1 MDDLWSELEKYG
13 EVLKPISGERPE
25 LIARQEVV
33 RQLEDWIFDH
43 QGSAV
48 LVGPSGVGKTAV
60 LREVAAKLMARPDG
74 SIRFLRTSSS
84 SLVAGKKYIGEW
96 QQVIKDL
103 LALARQLPV
112 VIWFEDFSAL
122 SGAGVTDTNSDN
134 FASMLAPALDRKE
147 VVIVGECTEQQ
158 YRKSMQA
165 NQWFARL
172 VQKIQLP
179 PLEGKDCRAAIE
191 SRTALALKELQT
203 TLKREAVATPAA
215 IDALVHYG
223 RLYFPGVTAPAGSIQ
238 LLEWLMQH
246 VERKWQS
253 ALEHQR
259 QNRRVIRSRFRVAMD
274 RVEEGPAAREVI
286 VSSAPWIVDVD
297 EVVQTLCSNT
307 GLPRHLLDDQVPMSL
322 SKTEEHFGTRI
333 VGQVHA
339 VREVVNTVALVKAG
353 LADPSKP
360 LSVLLFVGP
369 TGVGKTELAKTLAE
383 YVFGTSS
390 RLIRFDMSEYQDY
403 GGVERFLGAPGAA
416 MVSPGLPALV
426 RQSPFSVILL
436 DEIEKAHPRM
446 FDLLLQLFDA
456 GRLTDLQGETANFSQ
471 TIIIMTS
478 NIGVDLEDAQS
489 FGFGAADHPED
500 NTFLALQQHFRP
512 ELLNRID
519 RVVRFERLDRAS
531 IRDIAQRELQ
541 LALQRDGV
549 TRRGLDFDIDRS
561 VIDWIARIGFDSRYG
576 ARPIK
581 RAIER
586 NLLVPLARLLASQT
600 PSSQRQIVR
609 LQLRDG
615 RLDVSIKES
624 DSKVEAKAAE
634 SALEAEPNEASRAVQ
649 GEARSGER
657 LDQAR
662 EAMLEES
669 TRLIEEIELHGVR
682 GQRTMLLE
690 AINSKGFWDR
700 SETSQQAAIRLHRIE
715 RFLEYS
721 DRELLEARELGL
733 ASVSSLP
740 TFQPIDRNSLASQLE
755 ASTQKLRIARYML
768 RCSDAGD
775 QRDLFLVFN
784 ALEAQ
789 ANPLVKRLADAYR
802 GWCSAKGFSALV
814 VHDQAISAESPKAE
828 VVLQVQGVA
837 AYGILK
843 GEQGLNRFHHSA
855 KVPPC
860 HIRIQVLPIEDAI
873 HDADRAIDVQS
884 RRAMEAGVMKID
896 PKTKSIA
903 RFRDG
908 TLKVII
914 ENGLGKKES
923 EDAARE
929 LLLAERQRQRSQQ
942 TVEEES
948 IARRWRMDRKPQVHD
963 HRSGVTIEGLK
974 EVWRGALD
982 PLFLGNL
989 EDTKTR

>member
-1 MDDLWSELEKYG
+1 MN
-13 EVLKPISGERPE
+13 
-25 LIARQEVV
+25 
-33 RQLEDWIFDH
+33 
-43 QGSAV
+43 
-48 LVGPSGVGKTAV
+48 
-60 LREVAAKLMARPDG
+60 
-74 SIRFLRTSSS
+74 
-84 SLVAGKKYIGEW
+84 
-96 QQVIKDL
+96 
-103 LALARQLPV
+103 LA
-112 VIWFEDFSAL
+112 
-122 SGAGVTDTNSDN
+122 
-134 FASMLAPALDRKE
+134 
-147 VVIVGECTEQQ
+147 
-158 YRKSMQA
+158 
-165 NQWFARL
+165 
-172 VQKIQLP
+172 
-179 PLEGKDCRAAIE
+179 
-191 SRTALALKELQT
+191 
-203 TLKREAVATPAA
+203 
-215 IDALVHYG
+215 
-223 RLYFPGVTAPAGSIQ
+223 
-238 LLEWLMQH
+238 
-246 VERKWQS
+246 
-253 ALEHQR
+253 
-259 QNRRVIRSRFRVAMD
+259 
-274 RVEEGPAAREVI
+274 
-286 VSSAPWIVDVD
+286 
-297 EVVQTLCSNT
+297 
-307 GLPRHLLDDQVPMSL
+307 
-322 SKTEEHFGTRI
+322 KTEEHFGTRI
-333 VGQVHA
+333 VGQRHA

-360 LSVLLFVGP
+360 LSVMLFVGP

-403 GGVERFLGAPGAA
+403 GGVERFLGAPGAS

-456 GRLTDLQGETANFSQ
+456 GRLTDLQGDTANFSQ

-500 NTFLALQQHFRP
+500 NTLLALQQHFRP

-581 RAIER
+581 RTIER
-586 NLLVPLARLLASQT
+586 NLLVPLARLLASQA
-600 PSSQRQIVR
+600 PSVQRQIVR
-609 LQLRDG
+609 LQIREG
-615 RLDVSIKES
+615 RLDVSIKET
-624 DSKVEAKAAE
+624 DSQADIGVADT
-634 SALEAEPNEASRAVQ
+634 ALEVEPKGTNKGGKG
-649 GEARSGER
+649 GEGISER

-669 TRLIEEIELHGVR
+669 TRLIDEVELHGVR

-690 AINSKGFWDR
+690 AINTKGFWDR

-721 DRELLEARELGL
+721 DRVLLEAKELGL
-733 ASVSSLP
+733 ASVSTLP
-740 TFQPIDRNSLASQLE
+740 TVQRIDRGAFASQLE
-755 ASTQKLRIARYML
+755 ASTQRLRIARYML

-784 ALEAQ
+784 ALETQ
-789 ANPLVKRLADAYR
+789 ANPMVKRLADAYR

-843 GEQGLNRFHHSA
+843 GEQGLNRFHHAA
-855 KVPPC
+855 KLPPC

-873 HDADRAIDVQS
+873 HETDLAIEVQS
-884 RRAMEAGVMKID
+884 RRAIEAGVMKID

-923 EDAARE
+923 EAAVRE
-929 LLLAERQRQRSQQ
+929 LLLAERQRQQRMEP
-942 TVEEES
+942 VEEEP
-948 IARRWRMDRKPQVHD
+948 IARRWRLDRKPQVHD

-982 PLFLGNL
+982 PLFLGKL
-989 EDTKTR
+989 EDTSGR

>member
-1 MDDLWSELEKYG
+1 
-13 EVLKPISGERPE
+13 
-25 LIARQEVV
+25 
-33 RQLEDWIFDH
+33 
-43 QGSAV
+43 
-48 LVGPSGVGKTAV
+48 
-60 LREVAAKLMARPDG
+60 
-74 SIRFLRTSSS
+74 
-84 SLVAGKKYIGEW
+84 
-96 QQVIKDL
+96 
-103 LALARQLPV
+103 
-112 VIWFEDFSAL
+112 
-122 SGAGVTDTNSDN
+122 
-134 FASMLAPALDRKE
+134 
-147 VVIVGECTEQQ
+147 
-158 YRKSMQA
+158 
-165 NQWFARL
+165 
-172 VQKIQLP
+172 
-179 PLEGKDCRAAIE
+179 
-191 SRTALALKELQT
+191 
-203 TLKREAVATPAA
+203 
-215 IDALVHYG
+215 
-223 RLYFPGVTAPAGSIQ
+223 
-238 LLEWLMQH
+238 
-246 VERKWQS
+246 
-253 ALEHQR
+253 
-259 QNRRVIRSRFRVAMD
+259 
-274 RVEEGPAAREVI
+274 
-286 VSSAPWIVDVD
+286 
-297 EVVQTLCSNT
+297 
-307 GLPRHLLDDQVPMSL
+307 
-322 SKTEEHFGTRI
+322 
-333 VGQVHA
+333 
-339 VREVVNTVALVKAG
+339 
-353 LADPSKP
+353 
-360 LSVLLFVGP
+360 
-369 TGVGKTELAKTLAE
+369 
-383 YVFGTSS
+383 
-390 RLIRFDMSEYQDY
+390 MSEYQDY
-403 GGVERFLGAPGAA
+403 GGVERFLGAPGAS

-456 GRLTDLQGETANFSQ
+456 GRLTDLQGDTANFSQ

-500 NTFLALQQHFRP
+500 NTLLALQQHFRP

-581 RAIER
+581 RTIER
-586 NLLVPLARLLASQT
+586 NLLVPLARLLASQA
-600 PSSQRQIVR
+600 PSVQRQIVR
-609 LQLRDG
+609 LQIREG
-615 RLDVSIKES
+615 RLDVSIKET
-624 DSKVEAKAAE
+624 DSQADIGVADT
-634 SALEAEPNEASRAVQ
+634 ALEVEPKGTNKGGKG
-649 GEARSGER
+649 GEGISER

-669 TRLIEEIELHGVR
+669 TRLIDEVELHGVR

-690 AINSKGFWDR
+690 AINTKGFWDR

-721 DRELLEARELGL
+721 DRVLLEAKELGL
-733 ASVSSLP
+733 ASVSTLP
-740 TFQPIDRNSLASQLE
+740 TVQRIDRGAFASQLE
-755 ASTQKLRIARYML
+755 ASTQRLRIARYML

-784 ALEAQ
+784 ALETQ
-789 ANPLVKRLADAYR
+789 ANPMVKRLADAYR

-843 GEQGLNRFHHSA
+843 GEQGLNRFHHAA
-855 KVPPC
+855 KLPPC

-873 HDADRAIDVQS
+873 HETDLAIEVQS
-884 RRAMEAGVMKID
+884 RRAIEAGVMKID

-923 EDAARE
+923 EAAVRE
-929 LLLAERQRQRSQQ
+929 LLLAERQRQQRMEP
-942 TVEEES
+942 VEEEP
-948 IARRWRMDRKPQVHD
+948 IARRWRLDRKPQVHD

-982 PLFLGNL
+982 PLFLGKL
-989 EDTKTR
+989 EDTSGR

>member
-1 MDDLWSELEKYG
+1 
-13 EVLKPISGERPE
+13 
-25 LIARQEVV
+25 
-33 RQLEDWIFDH
+33 
-43 QGSAV
+43 
-48 LVGPSGVGKTAV
+48 
-60 LREVAAKLMARPDG
+60 
-74 SIRFLRTSSS
+74 
-84 SLVAGKKYIGEW
+84 
-96 QQVIKDL
+96 
-103 LALARQLPV
+103 
-112 VIWFEDFSAL
+112 
-122 SGAGVTDTNSDN
+122 
-134 FASMLAPALDRKE
+134 
-147 VVIVGECTEQQ
+147 
-158 YRKSMQA
+158 
-165 NQWFARL
+165 
-172 VQKIQLP
+172 
-179 PLEGKDCRAAIE
+179 
-191 SRTALALKELQT
+191 
-203 TLKREAVATPAA
+203 
-215 IDALVHYG
+215 
-223 RLYFPGVTAPAGSIQ
+223 
-238 LLEWLMQH
+238 
-246 VERKWQS
+246 
-253 ALEHQR
+253 
-259 QNRRVIRSRFRVAMD
+259 MD
-274 RVEEGPAAREVI
+274 RVEDAPATREFI
-286 VSSAPWIVDVD
+286 VSRPACIVDVD
-297 EVVQTLCSNT
+297 DVVQTLCSNT
-307 GLPRHLLDDQVPMSL
+307 GLPRHLLDDKVPMSL
-322 SKTEEHFGTRI
+322 VKTEEHFGTRI
-333 VGQVHA
+333 VGQLHA

-360 LSVLLFVGP
+360 LSVMLFVGP

-456 GRLTDLQGETANFSQ
+456 GRLTDLQGETADFSQ

-500 NTFLALQQHFRP
+500 NTLLALQQHFRP

-519 RVVRFERLDRAS
+519 RVVRFARLDRAS
-531 IRDIAQRELQ
+531 IRDIAQRELH

-586 NLLVPLARLLASQT
+586 NLLVPLARLLASQA
-600 PSSQRQIVR
+600 PSAQRQIVR

-615 RLDVSIKES
+615 RLDVSLKDTEMQVEPAVA
-624 DSKVEAKAAE
+624 DSVPEMDPKLAKAVKAE
-634 SALEAEPNEASRAVQ
+634 T
-649 GEARSGER
+649 GSGER
-657 LDQAR
+657 VEQAR
-662 EAMLEES
+662 EGMLEES
-669 TRLIEEIELHGVR
+669 TQLIDEIELHGVR
-682 GQRTMLLE
+682 GQRTTLLE

-721 DRELLEARELGL
+721 DRALLEARELGL
-733 ASVSSLP
+733 SSVSDLP
-740 TFQPIDRNSLASQLE
+740 TSQPIDRSSLAGQLE

-802 GWCSAKGFSALV
+802 GWCSAKGFGAMV
-814 VHDQAISAESPKAE
+814 VHDQAISSESPKAE
-828 VVLQVQGVA
+828 VILQVQGVA

-843 GEQGLNRFHHSA
+843 GEQGLNRFHQAA
-855 KVPPC
+855 KLPPC

-873 HDADRAIDVQS
+873 LAADRVIEVQS

-908 TLKVII
+908 SLKVII

-923 EDAARE
+923 EEAARE
-929 LLLAERQRQRSQQ
+929 LLLAERQRQLRMDTS
-942 TVEEES
+942 EGDA
-948 IARRWRMDRKPQVHD
+948 IARRWRLDRKPQVHD

-989 EDTKTR
+989 EEARKL

>member
-1 MDDLWSELEKYG
+1 MDDLWGELEKYG
-13 EVLKPISGERPE
+13 EVLKPISGERPN
-25 LIARQEVV
+25 LIARQDVV

-60 LREVAAKLMARPDG
+60 LREVAAKLMARPNS

-165 NQWFARL
+165 NPWFARL
-172 VQKIQLP
+172 VQKISLP

-191 SRTALALKELQT
+191 SRTTLALKQIQAN
-203 TLKREAVATPAA
+203 LKREAVATPAA

-223 RLYFPGVTAPAGSIQ
+223 RLYFPGVTAPAGGIQ

-259 QNRRVIRSRFRVAMD
+259 QNRREIRSRFRDTMEAVEDVA
-274 RVEEGPAAREVI
+274 ATREAI
-286 VSSAPWIVDVD
+286 VSPSAWVVDVD
-297 EVVQTLCSNT
+297 DVVQTLCSNT

-322 SKTEEHFGTRI
+322 AQTEEHFGTKI
-333 VGQVHA
+333 VGQRHA

-360 LSVLLFVGP
+360 LSVMLFVGP

-383 YVFGTSS
+383 YVFGNSS

-403 GGVERFLGAPGAA
+403 GGVERFLGAPGVS

-456 GRLTDLQGETANFSQ
+456 GRLTDLQGDTANFSQ

-500 NTFLALQQHFRP
+500 NTLLALQQHFRP

-531 IRDIAQRELQ
+531 IRDIAQRELH

-561 VIDWIARIGFDSRYG
+561 VVDWIARIGFDSRYG

-586 NLLVPLARLLASQT
+586 NLLVPLARLLASQA
-600 PSSQRQIVR
+600 PSASRQIVR

-615 RLDVSIKES
+615 RLDVSMKE
-624 DSKVEAKAAE
+624 AE
-634 SALEAEPNEASRAVQ
+634 SHGTPGAADSALKLEPKGKAKTLN
-649 GEARSGER
+649 GEAGSGER
-657 LDQAR
+657 VDQAR

-669 TRLIEEIELHGVR
+669 TRLIEEMELHGVR
-682 GQRTMLLE
+682 GQRTILLE

-733 ASVSSLP
+733 ASVSTLP
-740 TFQPIDRNSLASQLE
+740 TVPPIDRSTLASQLE

-768 RCSDAGD
+768 RCSDAAD

-784 ALEAQ
+784 ALETQ

-802 GWCSAKGFSALV
+802 GWCSAKGFRAVV
-814 VHDQAISAESPKAE
+814 VHDQAIRADSPKAE
-828 VVLQVQGVA
+828 VILQVEGVA

-843 GEQGLNRFHHSA
+843 GEQGLNRFHPAA
-855 KVPPC
+855 KLPPC
-860 HIRIQVLPIEDAI
+860 HIRIQVLPMEDAI
-873 HDADRAIDVQS
+873 HDSDRAIEVQS
-884 RRAMEAGVMKID
+884 RRAMEAGVMKVD

-908 TLKVII
+908 SLKVII

-923 EDAARE
+923 EAAARE
-929 LLLAERQRQRSQQ
+929 LLLAERLRQQRLESM
-942 TVEEES
+942 EEEPV
-948 IARRWRMDRKPQVHD
+948 ARRWRMDRKPQVHD

>member
-1 MDDLWSELEKYG
+1 MDDLWGELEKYG
-13 EVLKPISGERPE
+13 DVLKPTPGERPE
-25 LIARQEVV
+25 LIARQDVV

-60 LREVAAKLMARPDG
+60 LQEVAARLMARPDG

-122 SGAGVTDTNSDN
+122 HGAGVTDTNSDN

-172 VQKIQLP
+172 VQKITLP
-179 PLEGKDCRAAIE
+179 PLERKDCRAAIE
-191 SRTALALKELQT
+191 SRTALSLKELQT
-203 TLKREAVATPAA
+203 TLKREASATPAA

-223 RLYFPGVTAPAGSIQ
+223 RLYFPGVTAPAGGIQ
-238 LLEWLMQH
+238 LSEWLTQH
-246 VERKWQS
+246 VERKWQT

-259 QNRRVIRSRFRVAMD
+259 HHRREIRNRFRVTMD
-274 RVEEGPAAREVI
+274 RVEDVHPTREVI
-286 VSSAPWIVDVD
+286 VSRPPLIVDVD
-297 EVVQTLCSNT
+297 DVVQTLCSNT
-307 GLPRHLLDDQVPMSL
+307 GLPRHLLDDQVPMNL
-322 SKTEEHFGTRI
+322 AKTEEHFGTRI
-333 VGQVHA
+333 VGQRHA

-360 LSVLLFVGP
+360 LSVMLFVGP

-403 GGVERFLGAPGAA
+403 GGVERFLGAPGAS

-456 GRLTDLQGETANFSQ
+456 GRLTDLQGDTANFSQ

-500 NTFLALQQHFRP
+500 NTLLALQQHFRP

-581 RAIER
+581 RTIER
-586 NLLVPLARLLASQT
+586 NLLVPLARLLASQA
-600 PSSQRQIVR
+600 PSVQRQIVR
-609 LQLRDG
+609 LQIREG
-615 RLDVSIKES
+615 RLDVSIKET
-624 DSKVEAKAAE
+624 DSQADIGVADT
-634 SALEAEPNEASRAVQ
+634 ALEVEPKGTNKGGKG
-649 GEARSGER
+649 GEGISER

-669 TRLIEEIELHGVR
+669 TRLIDEVELHGVR

-690 AINSKGFWDR
+690 AINTKGFWDR

-721 DRELLEARELGL
+721 DRVLLEAKELGL
-733 ASVSSLP
+733 ASVSTLP
-740 TFQPIDRNSLASQLE
+740 TVQRIDRGAFASQLE
-755 ASTQKLRIARYML
+755 ASTQRLRIARYML

-784 ALEAQ
+784 ALETQ
-789 ANPLVKRLADAYR
+789 ANPMVK
-802 GWCSAKGFSALV
+802 
-814 VHDQAISAESPKAE
+814 
-828 VVLQVQGVA
+828 
-837 AYGILK
+837 
-843 GEQGLNRFHHSA
+843 
-855 KVPPC
+855 
-860 HIRIQVLPIEDAI
+860 
-873 HDADRAIDVQS
+873 
-884 RRAMEAGVMKID
+884 
-896 PKTKSIA
+896 
-903 RFRDG
+903 
-908 TLKVII
+908 
-914 ENGLGKKES
+914 
-923 EDAARE
+923 
-929 LLLAERQRQRSQQ
+929 
-942 TVEEES
+942 
-948 IARRWRMDRKPQVHD
+948 
-963 HRSGVTIEGLK
+963 
-974 EVWRGALD
+974 
-982 PLFLGNL
+982 
-989 EDTKTR
+989 